1 MVNGEIIAVIPNTK
15 PILAIL
21 EPITF
26 PSAISGE
33 PSKAACKLTK
43 SSGAEVAKDT
53 TVIPITSLEILN
65 LRDKETEDRT
75 KNSPP
80 TTNKTKPKTIQSK
93 LIVFF
98 CEDNISFEKEV
109 KTKHFVMQ

>member
-1 MVNGEIIAVIPNTK
+1 MVKGDIIAVIPKTK

-21 EPITF
+21 DPITF
-26 PSAISGE
+26 PKAISGE
-33 PSKAACKLTK
+33 PSKAACRLTN

-65 LRDKETEDRT
+65 LKESDTDDRT

-80 TTNKTKPKTIQSK
+80 TTNRTNPSTIQTR
-93 LIVFF
+93 LIYYIFR
-98 CEDNISFEKEV
+98 EDNISYEKLM
-109 KTKHFVMQ
+109 KTKYFVK